1 VRIAGEKAAKTD
13 APPLFKRPFEK
24 GTAYASLVKAVCKPK
39 QTVSNSSLYNAAA
52 PEAFGAAA

>member
-24 GTAYASLVKAVCKPK
+24 GKPK
-39 QTVSNSSLYNAAA
+39 QTVSNSSLYKAAA